1 MQTINANTAAE
12 LILKLI
18 KAKPWLN
25 DSGTM
30 TKHDPGSEATAVDF
44 MQKLVTGGID
54 SFDNASASAQRCVAT
69 LLRRLIDNL
78 LRPENPLHKKTWV
91 IDDSKPSDKQA
102 LAIIAAEILE
112 NPDWM
117 QERKQD

>member
-25 DSGTM
+25 DSAM
-30 TKHDPGSEATAVDF
+30 TKHDPGSEAAAVDF
-44 MQKLVTGGID
+44 MQKLVTGGVN
-54 SFDNASASAQRCVAT
+54 SFDNASASTQRCVAT

-91 IDDSKPSDKQA
+91 IDDSKPSDEQA
-102 LAIIAAEILE
+102 LAIIAVEILE

-117 QERKQD
+117 QEQKQD